1 DERHDAGRRGL
12 SRIARGLH
20 RLAAHALGGHV
31 EPDDGSVAVSERLE
45 IDDGKAVAALG
56 DGRSPVGVSRHRR
69 GSAGRRRGPRDGAVR
84 SSRRA
89 PGRARARRTARAG
102 PDGESRYLKAE
113 IGDEGFALRA
123 RNAPRVS
130 DSAHAGIA
138 LRKVHLED
146 EGPELVAADVVARR
160 EEAARRVQ
168 QRDVRLHAGLDRVAR
183 LLNEALEAESVL
195 PLRREMR
202 VVGGDER
209 QGRRESEH
217 EPRDER
223 ADRADLAAIRS
234 DVPGT
239 HLPASYQRTYRKGD
253 VWGAGVA
260 MMPEIPTLVVDDE
273 PSI

>member
-1 DERHDAGRRGL
+1 
-12 SRIARGLH
+12 
-20 RLAAHALGGHV
+20 
-31 EPDDGSVAVSERLE
+31 
-45 IDDGKAVAALG
+45 
-56 DGRSPVGVSRHRR
+56 
-69 GSAGRRRGPRDGAVR
+69 
-84 SSRRA
+84 
-89 PGRARARRTARAG
+89 
-102 PDGESRYLKAE
+102 
-113 IGDEGFALRA
+113 
-123 RNAPRVS
+123 
-130 DSAHAGIA
+130 
-138 LRKVHLED
+138 
-146 EGPELVAADVVARR
+146 ARR

-223 ADRADLAAIRS
+223 PDRADRAAIRA
-234 DVPGT
+234 DGPGT
-239 HLPASYQRTYRKGD
+239 HLPASDQRTYRKGD

-273 PSI
+273 PSIRDLLQLQLSALGCHVAVAQDGKAALALLQSSPIDLVFTDIRMPKMSGIQLLQEIKSLSPETSVVVLS